1 MNVNCFLGA
10 NSAGGF
16 FSLYGGF
23 CSGEGDFLHL
33 IKAGPGGGKS
43 GFMRRIAQAAA
54 DHGYDTEC
62 VLCSGDPDSLD
73 GVYIPALHVG
83 FMDATAPHA
92 CEPVNFAYN
101 SDYVNLGRFCGQI
114 SDPIIP
120 RLTDEY
126 RSMYKTAY
134 AYLAAAGSVANAEIP
149 GLISEETRQKVRKRA
164 QSAAEREL
172 GRVNEA
178 CAAAQVRRCFM
189 RCISCKGELV
199 LADDI
204 KKLCKRIY
212 LLDDR
217 CGLADIY
224 LKQLHAEAK
233 ERGMGS
239 ISCLSPLCPDR
250 LDALLLPERGVGFV
264 SASAMDIAEPYRHV
278 RLDALI
284 QTETLQKARGELK
297 RRDKLVRELTG
308 EAVHWLARAKEYHD
322 ELERAYNPHV
332 DFDALDAFTDETIK
346 KLFA

>member
-73 GVYIPALHVG
+73 GVYIPALHIG
-83 FMDATAPHA
+83 FMDATDPHA
-92 CEPVNFAYN
+92 GEPVNFAYN
-101 SDYVNLGRFCGQI
+101 SDYVNLGRLC
-114 SDPIIP
+114 SRADDPRIAQM
-120 RLTDEY
+120 TDKY
-126 RSMYKTAY
+126 RAMYKTAY
-134 AYLAAAGSVANAEIP
+134 AYLAAAGSAANAEIP
-149 GLISEETRQKVRKRA
+149 GLISAETLEKVKKRA
-164 QSAAEREL
+164 QSAALREL
-172 GRVNEA
+172 GGA
-178 CAAAQVRRCFM
+178 GKKRRDGHEQRRFM
-189 RCISCKGELV
+189 RCISCKGELA
-199 LADDI
+199 LADDVQ
-204 KKLCKRIY
+204 KLCKRIY

-250 LDALLLPERGVGFV
+250 LDALLLPEQAVGFV
-264 SASAMDIAEPYRHV
+264 AASAMDIAEPYRHV

-284 QTETLQKARGELK
+284 QAEALQKARSELK
-297 RRDKLVRELTG
+297 RRDKLVRELKG
-308 EAVHWLARAKEYHD
+308 EAVRWLARAKAYHD
-322 ELERAYNPHV
+322 ELEQAYNPYV
-332 DFDALDAFTDETIK
+332 DFAALDAFTDETIK

>member
-16 FSLYGGF
+16 CSLYGGF
-23 CSGEGDFLHL
+23 CSDETDFLHL

-62 VLCSGDPDSLD
+62 VVCSGDPDSLD

-233 ERGMGS
+233 ERGGIKRCVSTMH
-239 ISCLSPLCPDR
+239 
-250 LDALLLPERGVGFV
+250 LL
-264 SASAMDIAEPYRHV
+264 
-278 RLDALI
+278 
-284 QTETLQKARGELK
+284 
-297 RRDKLVRELTG
+297 
-308 EAVHWLARAKEYHD
+308 
-322 ELERAYNPHV
+322 
-332 DFDALDAFTDETIK
+332 
-346 KLFA
+346 

>member
-43 GFMRRIAQAAA
+43 GFMRRVAQAAA

-92 CEPVNFAYN
+92 CEPANFAYN
-101 SDYVNLGRFCGQI
+101 SDYVNLGRFC
-114 SDPIIP
+114 SRANDPRIAEM
-120 RLTDEY
+120 TDKY

-134 AYLAAAGSVANAEIP
+134 AYLAAAGQRRKCRDSGSDKRRNA
-149 GLISEETRQKVRKRA
+149 SKSKKTA

-189 RCISCKGELV
+189 RCISCKGELG
-199 LADDI
+199 A
-204 KKLCKRIY
+204 C
-212 LLDDR
+212 
-217 CGLADIY
+217 
-224 LKQLHAEAK
+224 
-233 ERGMGS
+233 
-239 ISCLSPLCPDR
+239 
-250 LDALLLPERGVGFV
+250 
-264 SASAMDIAEPYRHV
+264 
-278 RLDALI
+278 
-284 QTETLQKARGELK
+284 
-297 RRDKLVRELTG
+297 RR
-308 EAVHWLARAKEYHD
+308 Y
-322 ELERAYNPHV
+322 
-332 DFDALDAFTDETIK
+332 
-346 KLFA
+346 

>member
-16 FSLYGGF
+16 CSLYGGF

-73 GVYIPALHVG
+73 GVYIPELHVG

-92 CEPVNFAYN
+92 CEPANFAYN

-134 AYLAAAGSVANAEIP
+134 AYLAAAGSVANAEIQ

-164 QSAAEREL
+164 RAP
-172 GRVNEA
+172 
-178 CAAAQVRRCFM
+178 
-189 RCISCKGELV
+189 
-199 LADDI
+199 
-204 KKLCKRIY
+204 
-212 LLDDR
+212 
-217 CGLADIY
+217 
-224 LKQLHAEAK
+224 
-233 ERGMGS
+233 
-239 ISCLSPLCPDR
+239 LSESW
-250 LDALLLPERGVGFV
+250 AG
-264 SASAMDIAEPYRHV
+264 
-278 RLDALI
+278 
-284 QTETLQKARGELK
+284 
-297 RRDKLVRELTG
+297 
-308 EAVHWLARAKEYHD
+308 
-322 ELERAYNPHV
+322 
-332 DFDALDAFTDETIK
+332 
-346 KLFA
+346 